1 MLLKTRLQLSTL
13 MFLQYFVWGTWYV
26 TITTYVTIT
35 LGFTPVQAGLT
46 FGTFSIGAMISPFF
60 VGLVADKFF
69 PTEKTLGVLHLTGA
83 VIFFLLSYVQS
94 FGLFYVG
101 LLVYS
106 LCYAPTMALSNSLS
120 FHQMENPGK
129 QFPSIRVL
137 GTIGWI
143 AAGMTIGFMKV
154 ESSVVQLYVAAI
166 TSAVLGL
173 YCFTLPHVP
182 PKKDTKAS
190 LREILGLD
198 ALKLFRERAFAIIII
213 ASVLTCIP
221 LSFYYSWT
229 NPFLNEIGMK
239 FAASKMTMG
248 QMSEIIFM
256 LIMPL
261 FFIRLG
267 VKRMIMIGMVA
278 WILRYLMFALGNNET
293 MVWML
298 YAGII
303 LHGVCYDF
311 FFVTGQI
318 FVDKKAPSHLKASAQ
333 GMITFATYGLGM
345 FIGTWFS
352 GLIVG
357 MFTSTQ
363 NGQTAHQWMEIWLI
377 PMAIAVFVLL
387 LFAFF
392 FKRSRENS
400 PAESNT
406 S

>member
-1 MLLKTRLQLSTL
+1 
-13 MFLQYFVWGTWYV
+13 
-26 TITTYVTIT
+26 
-35 LGFTPVQAGLT
+35 
-46 FGTFSIGAMISPFF
+46 
-60 VGLVADKFF
+60 
-69 PTEKTLGVLHLTGA
+69 
-83 VIFFLLSYVQS
+83 
-94 FGLFYVG
+94 
-101 LLVYS
+101 
-106 LCYAPTMALSNSLS
+106 
-120 FHQMENPGK
+120 
-129 QFPSIRVL
+129 
-137 GTIGWI
+137 
-143 AAGMTIGFMKV
+143 MTIGFMKV

-166 TSAVLGL
+166 TSAVLGF

-198 ALKLFRERAFAIIII
+198 ALRLFKERSFALIII
-213 ASVLTCIP
+213 ASILTCIP
-221 LSFYYSWT
+221 LSFYYGWT

-248 QMSEIIFM
+248 QMSEIVFM
-256 LIMPL
+256 LIMPF

-267 VKRMIMIGMVA
+267 VKRMIMIGMIA

-298 YAGII
+298 YTGII

-357 MFTSTQ
+357 MFTSSQ
-363 NGQTAHQWMEIWLI
+363 NGQTSHQWMEIWLI
-377 PMAIAVFVLL
+377 PMAIAAFVLI
-387 LFAFF
+387 LFAIF
-392 FKRSRENS
+392 FKRSGEEKRVE
-400 PAESNT
+400 AEST
-406 S
+406 